1 MTPELH
7 QRVRRLF
14 DEALERPEADRL
26 PFLEAQCLEDE
37 EVFRLVVRLLRAH
50 DEARFFLQ
58 DDARSKKQFGR
69 YIITEELGRG
79 ATGVVYAGDD
89 PVIHRKVAIK
99 VIHFDSLLGGTD
111 ATSMRERLFR
121 EARLAGLLSHPG
133 IATIFDVG
141 ECDGRAYIAMERVWG
156 PSLQDVLSSGRP
168 PERAQALDILRQTAA
183 ALDYAH
189 GKSIV
194 HRDVK
199 PANILLQDGVTVKV
213 VDFGIAKIMSA
224 ETKSRTSFGM
234 GTPSYM
240 SPEQIEAGAVD
251 GRADQ
256 FSLAVVAFELLTGTR
271 PFKADTPA
279 SLLHSIVYGDRPSA
293 QAQNRTLPSRVDR
306 VFFRALQKRPE
317 NRYGSCAE
325 FVAALASAL
334 SDAAPPVALHVIAEG
349 RPRAKRYLAGVGS
362 VAMALL
368 LGILLYKSVGSFR
381 ERPRPERPVQ
391 ESGHPATAPRSP
403 KPPGVLGPHELYVKA
418 VEELNARKFSAA
430 LALFR
435 EAANA
440 GDASSMI
447 KLGEMY
453 TAGEIV
459 KRNDVEA
466 VRWYRRAADAGDPRG
481 MLYLGGMYS
490 LGTGVP
496 QDYRTAAR
504 WFQEAADGGNP
515 SAMFDLGWLYE
526 KGQGVSK
533 DLKRAG
539 ELYRKAAELG
549 NDQAQRRLA
558 RWPRE

>member
-14 DEALERPEADRL
+14 DEALGRPEADRL
-26 PFLEAQCLEDE
+26 PFLEAECAEDT
-37 EVFRLVVRLLRAH
+37 EVFRQVVRLLRAH

-58 DDARSKKQFGR
+58 DDTKSKKQFGR

-79 ATGVVYAGDD
+79 ATGVVYAADD
-89 PVIHRKVAIK
+89 PVIHRRVAIK
-99 VIHFDSLLGGTD
+99 VVHFDSLVGGTD
-111 ATSMRERLFR
+111 AALLRERLFR

-156 PSLQDVLSSGRP
+156 ASLQDVLSSGSQVG
-168 PERAQALDILRQTAA
+168 RAEALDMLRQTAV

-189 GKSIV
+189 EKHVV

-199 PANILLQDGVTVKV
+199 PANILLQEGRTVKV
-213 VDFGIAKIMSA
+213 VDFGIAKIMST
-224 ETKSRTSFGM
+224 EKQSRTSFGI

-240 SPEQIEAGAVD
+240 SPEQIEAGVVD
-251 GRADQ
+251 GRSDQ
-256 FSLAVVAFELLTGTR
+256 FSLAVIAFELLTGTR
-271 PFKADTPA
+271 PFKADSPA

-293 QAQNRTLPSRVDR
+293 QAQNRALPSRVDR
-306 VFFRALQKRPE
+306 VFFRALQKRSE

-334 SDAAPPVALHVIAEG
+334 GDAATTVPGHAARKG
-349 RPRAKRYLAGVGS
+349 RLGLKRYLTGVGS
-362 VAMALL
+362 IVAASL
-368 LGILLYKSVGSFR
+368 LGILLYKQPGIFR
-381 ERPRPERPVQ
+381 EQPRIRPPVDKSASDKKSSFSTSGGAAPRPQ
-391 ESGHPATAPRSP
+391 
-403 KPPGVLGPHELYVKA
+403 ELYAKA
-418 VEELNARKFSAA
+418 VAELNARRFSAA

-447 KLGEMY
+447 ELGEIY
-453 TAGEIV
+453 AAGVIV
-459 KRNDVEA
+459 NRNDVEA
-466 VRWYRRAADAGDPRG
+466 IRWYRRAADAGDARG

-496 QDYRTAAR
+496 QDYRVAAR
-504 WFQEAADGGNP
+504 WFQAAADAGNP
-515 SAMFDLGWLYE
+515 SAMFNLGWLYE
-526 KGQGVSK
+526 KGQGIPK
-533 DLKRAG
+533 DLKRAD
-539 ELYRKAAELG
+539 ELYRKAADLG
-549 NDQAQRRLA
+549 NDQAKRRLA